1 MATVTAFI
9 LTFNEEEMLPLCLDR
24 LKWADEIL
32 VLDSGSTDRTVELAK
47 AAGAR
52 VEYHPFSNFAE
63 QCNQGLDR
71 ASCDWILQIDAD
83 ELVTPELAASVQRTV
98 SSQPCEEIFS
108 LCRDAC
114 AWGRFM
120 KASSWSGDW
129 IPRLFRKGAVQF
141 AGEVHQDPQVNGRPV
156 GKLDGKLLHYSY
168 RSAEQFFKK
177 SEFYST
183 LWAIKARSQGRRT
196 GIAGAVT
203 SSLWRMFH
211 NYFIRGEIRDGKIG
225 FVMAIL
231 AGMHT
236 FTRHIKLWGLQNEEE
251 FARVCGYDGKDAGHG
266 DAGGVVKG
274 GGTNSGGNGSTGV
287 GGGGE
292 G

>member
-1 MATVTAFI
+1 MATVTAFV

-47 AAGAR
+47 QAGAR
-52 VEYHPFSNFAE
+52 VEYHPFRNFAE

-83 ELVTPELAASVQRTV
+83 ELVTPELAESVRKTV
-98 SSQPCEEIFS
+98 ASQPREDIFS
-108 LCRDAC
+108 LCRDCC

-141 AGEVHQDPQVNGRPV
+141 AGEVHQDPQVDGRPV

-183 LWAIKARSQGRRT
+183 LWAIKARANGRRT
-196 GIAGAVT
+196 NIAKALV
-203 SSLWRMFH
+203 SSFWRTFH

-231 AGMHT
+231 AGTHT
-236 FTRHIKLWGLQNEEE
+236 FTRHIKLWGLQNEKE
-251 FARVCGYDGKDAGHG
+251 FARISDYDGKDAAHG
-266 DAGGVVKG
+266 DAKRTSQNTGTDSGGDGASGTDG
-274 GGTNSGGNGSTGV
+274 GGQG
-287 GGGGE
+287 
-292 G
+292 